1 MKHLLITTIA
11 AVVLMGCK
19 ELDDVT
25 SFNHAIS
32 NGDINRVK
40 WFLAIGEDVNH
51 MTSNGWTVLAI
62 AAFANQIDVA
72 KLLIEKGA
80 NVNQQLSS
88 DQQGAYAVQA
98 AIIKG
103 HYNMV
108 NYLIKE
114 GANINAI
121 SGTGET
127 SLDYSIRFNY
137 SKITDLLRK
146 HGAKTA
152 EELKAEGK

>member
-1 MKHLLITTIA
+1 MKQLLITIA
-11 AVVLMGCK
+11 ALILVVSK
-19 ELDDVT
+19 ELDDVI

-51 MTSNGWTVLAI
+51 MNSNGWTVLAI
-62 AAFANQIDVA
+62 AAFANQIDFA

-80 NVNQQLSS
+80 DVNQQLSS

-98 AIIKG
+98 AIIKR

-108 NYLIKE
+108 NIK
-114 GANINAI
+114 
-121 SGTGET
+121 
-127 SLDYSIRFNY
+127 
-137 SKITDLLRK
+137 SKKKQTLMQLV
-146 HGAKTA
+146 AQ
-152 EELKAEGK
+152 GKLH